1 MAATV
6 KMYAASGLRVARRV
20 RHSAWPAFVLRR
32 AVSLVVIL
40 AALVVATFSLVRLI
54 PGDPTV
60 TIAGLDATPGAREA
74 IREQLG
80 LDRSWFEQL
89 GRYVSALLHGDLG
102 SSFITKQPVVDLL
115 GQRLAVSVRLAGMAL
130 LVVLVVSIPAGILAG
145 VLTRDDRR
153 RRTELGFTTVTSIGG
168 AIPEFLM
175 ATLLATVFGVWL
187 RVLPVAGLQ
196 GSTSLILPAAAVA
209 IRPTLLLAR
218 IVRVETLTV
227 LAQDYVR
234 TARGK
239 RLRDAR
245 IHVRHV
251 LPNVITAALALGGV
265 LFAGLV
271 AGAVLVENVFALPG
285 LGTALVNAVIQ
296 SDYPVVQGIVL
307 VLGVTV
313 VVVNTIV
320 DLLLGLVDP
329 RTLAKPS

>member
-1 MAATV
+1 MATV
-6 KMYAASGLRVARRV
+6 VDVHGESGTRLARLARQ
-20 RHSAWPAFVLRR
+20 SAWPAFVLRR
-32 AVSLVVIL
+32 LVSTVVIV
-40 AALVVATFSLVRLI
+40 ALLLVATFSLVRLI

-60 TIAGLDATPGAREA
+60 TVAGLDANPAARA
-74 IREQLG
+74 AVREQLG
-80 LDRSWFEQL
+80 LDRSWLDQL
-89 GRYVSALLHGDLG
+89 GRYLDALFHGDLG
-102 SSFITKQPVVDLL
+102 TSFITKQPVAELL
-115 GQRLAVSVRLAGMAL
+115 GQRLSVSIQLAGMAL
-130 LVVLVVSIPAGILAG
+130 LVVLVVSVPAGILAG

-153 RRTELGFTTVTSIGG
+153 RRTEMGFTTVTSIGG

-187 RVLPVAGLQ
+187 RLLPVAGMD
-196 GSTSLILPAAAVA
+196 GWKSLILPAAAVA

-218 IVRVETLTV
+218 IVRVETLGV

-239 RLRDAR
+239 RLRDTR
-245 IHVRHV
+245 IYVRHV

-285 LGTALVNAVIQ
+285 LGTALVTAVVQ
-296 SDYPVVQGIVL
+296 SDYPVVQGIVM

>member
-1 MAATV
+1 MATAVTV
-6 KMYAASGLRVARRV
+6 YGASGLRMARRV
-20 RHSAWPAFVLRR
+20 RQSAWPAFVARR
-32 AVSLVVIL
+32 IASLAVIL
-40 AALVVATFSLVRLI
+40 VALVVATFSLVRLI

-60 TIAGLDATPGAREA
+60 TIAGLEASPEARIA

-80 LDRSWFEQL
+80 LDRSWFDQL
-89 GRYVSALLHGDLG
+89 GRYVSSLLHGDLG
-102 SSFITKQPVVDLL
+102 NSFITKQPVVDLL
-115 GQRLAVSVRLAGMAL
+115 QQRLTVSVQLAGMAL
-130 LVVLVVSIPAGILAG
+130 LVVLALSIPAGIAAG

-196 GSTSLILPAAAVA
+196 GSASLILPAAAVA

-218 IVRVETLTV
+218 IVRVETLNV
-227 LAQDYVR
+227 LAQDYIR

-239 RLRDAR
+239 RLRNVR
-245 IHVRHV
+245 VYVRHV

>member
-1 MAATV
+1 M
-6 KMYAASGLRVARRV
+6 
-20 RHSAWPAFVLRR
+20 LRR
-32 AVSLVVIL
+32 LVSTVVIV
-40 AALVVATFSLVRLI
+40 ALLLVATFSLVRLI

-60 TIAGLDATPGAREA
+60 TVAGLDANPAARA
-74 IREQLG
+74 AVREQLG
-80 LDRSWFEQL
+80 LDRSWLDQL
-89 GRYVSALLHGDLG
+89 GRYLDALFHGDLG
-102 SSFITKQPVVDLL
+102 TSFITKQPVAELL
-115 GQRLAVSVRLAGMAL
+115 GQRLSVSIQLAGMAL
-130 LVVLVVSIPAGILAG
+130 LVVLVVSVPAGILAG

-153 RRTELGFTTVTSIGG
+153 RRTEMGFTTVTSIGG

-187 RVLPVAGLQ
+187 RLLPVAGMD
-196 GSTSLILPAAAVA
+196 GWKSLILPAAAVA

-218 IVRVETLTV
+218 IVRVETLGV

-239 RLRDAR
+239 RLRDTR
-245 IHVRHV
+245 IYVRHV

-285 LGTALVNAVIQ
+285 LGTALVTAVVQ
-296 SDYPVVQGIVL
+296 SDYPVVQGIVM

>member
-1 MAATV
+1 MATV
-6 KMYAASGLRVARRV
+6 VGAYGASGLRAARRV
-20 RHSAWPAFVLRR
+20 RQSAWPAFVLRR
-32 AVSLVVIL
+32 VVSLVVIL
-40 AALVVATFSLVRLI
+40 TALVVATFSLVRLI

-60 TIAGLDATPGAREA
+60 TIAGLDASPGAREA

-89 GRYVSALLHGDLG
+89 GRYISALLDGDLG
-102 SSFITKQPVVDLL
+102 SSFITKQPVAELL
-115 GQRLAVSVRLAGMAL
+115 GQRLAVSVQLAGMAL
-130 LVVLVVSIPAGILAG
+130 LVVLLVSIPAGILAG

-187 RVLPVAGLQ
+187 RVLPVAGLD
-196 GSTSLILPAAAVA
+196 GSASLILPAAAVA

-218 IVRVETLTV
+218 IVRVETLNV

-239 RLRDAR
+239 RLRHTR
-245 IHVRHV
+245 VYVRHV